1 MKKNLEYRI
10 KILLFSLFL
19 FVPFLTNA
27 TAQSEIV
34 ISLDFANAPLS
45 EVLNEISRQTSL
57 SMVYNAK
64 DVDPNRKV
72 TIHANREKLSKVMT
86 DLLKNT
92 NTTYSV
98 RDNHLVVYSTKET
111 QPYILPCSK
120 NNAQLRVP
128 CLMNMANHLSGL
140 VY

>member
-92 NTTYSV
+92 NDLFRT
-98 RDNHLVVYSTKET
+98 
-111 QPYILPCSK
+111 
-120 NNAQLRVP
+120 
-128 CLMNMANHLSGL
+128 
-140 VY
+140 